1 MSFDWLILLFAT
13 GFGLGWLPWAP
24 GTFGSLLG
32 LPIAWWLHR
41 YACSQQLLATVCLLG
56 IALFICQLA
65 APLLGGGD
73 PSSIVADEY
82 LIFPMVTLGF
92 AMRRHPALLV
102 VAFALFRF
110 FDGLKP
116 WPIGPIETIGQ
127 GMGIVLDD
135 VMAALYA
142 WVVLA
147 LLRRLWLR
155 FKAKTPEGY

>member
-1 MSFDWLILLFAT
+1 MSFDWLILIFAT
-13 GFGLGWLPWAP
+13 GFGLGGLPWAP

-41 YACSQQLLATVCLLG
+41 YSFSQQLLATVCLLG
-56 IALFICQLA
+56 IAFFICHQA
-65 APLLGGGD
+65 ALLLGGGD

-92 AMRRHPALLV
+92 AMRRQPALLI

-110 FDGLKP
+110 FDGTKP

-127 GMGIVLDD
+127 GVGIVLDD

-142 WVVLA
+142 WVTLIIV
-147 LLRRLWLR
+147 RRLWLR
-155 FKAKTPEGY
+155 LKANPPERD